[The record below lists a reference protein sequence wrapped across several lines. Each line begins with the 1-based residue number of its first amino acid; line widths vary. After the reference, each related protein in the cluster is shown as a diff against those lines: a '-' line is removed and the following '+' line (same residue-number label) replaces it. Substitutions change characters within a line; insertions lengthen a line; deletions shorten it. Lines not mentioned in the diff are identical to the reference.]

1 MLYRKGITVII
12 PTYNRRDLLNKTL
25 LSLCFQSFNL
35 YDYEVIV
42 VDDGSSDDTKDI
54 VLSFKDRIFI
64 SYFHQEDKGFRV
76 AKARNLGIV
85 NAHFNVCLF
94 LDSGVIAHPDLLKN
108 HWAMHKGK
116 SELAAVGFAYG
127 YCDYENLSAS
137 LLKEFANK
145 TDVENTFEMF
155 RAYKN
160 LRDRRAIVL
169 EENSITVED
178 ISIPWIIFWTCHVS
192 CSTKSLMRVAGFD
205 EAFQSWGGEDIEL
218 GLRLHAAGVPF
229 AFAYDCEAIHCPHER
244 SVIPLEKSVH
254 YTQYL
259 YKKHPSKATLL
270 LTQAHVPWVEIV
282 KSVRLQELPLNQG
295 IK

>member
-1 MLYRKGITVII
+1 MLYKNGITVII

-42 VDDGSSDDTKDI
+42 IDDGSSDDTNDI

-64 SYFHQEDKGFRV
+64 SYFYQEDKGFRV
-76 AKARNLGIV
+76 AKARNVGIV

-94 LDSGVIAHPDLLKN
+94 LDSGMIAHPDLLKN

-116 SELAAVGFAYG
+116 PELAGVGFAYG

-145 TDVENTFEMF
+145 TDVEKIFEMF
-155 RAYKN
+155 RTHEN
-160 LRDRRAIVL
+160 LRDRRAVVL
-169 EENSITVED
+169 EQNAITFEE

-192 CSTKSLMRVAGFD
+192 CSTKSLMRVNGFD
-205 EAFQSWGGEDIEL
+205 ETFQSWGGEDIEL
-218 GLRLHAAGVPF
+218 GLRLQAAGVPF
-229 AFAYDCEAIHCPHER
+229 VFAYGCEAIHCPHNR
-244 SVIPLEKSVH
+244 SIVSLGRGDH
-254 YTQYL
+254 YSRYL
-259 YKKHPSKATLL
+259 YEKHPSQATLL
-270 LTQAHVPWVEIV
+270 LTQVHIPWLEIV
-282 KSVRLQELPLNQG
+282 RSVEG
-295 IK
+295 